1 MKKLV
6 QSITALLSLLAALLV
21 YRSVEWDWPAY
32 LAIAPVE
39 IDSAGDLQQVAR
51 HLAGAVQIRTVSTQQ
66 RAGGSNQDFRAF
78 QRYLRETYPTL
89 HRQVHLEKINEQ
101 GLLYHWRGSRPDLDP
116 ILLLG
121 HYDTVPV
128 IAGTESQWTYPP
140 FSGAIAEGFVWG
152 RGTLD
157 DKGMIIAQME
167 VVEQLLR
174 EGHQPARS
182 IYLAYGHD
190 EEVGGRQGALKISQY
205 LQRQGLRFSLVLD
218 EGSIIAAAGVIAGLD
233 RPVALL
239 GHAEKGY
246 LSVKVTAHAT
256 GGHSSMP
263 PAHTAAGQVAA
274 AVTQLENRQ
283 RPAKLEHSDDFF
295 TGILPFLPTGQR
307 LVLSNSWLFKPLLV
321 SYLQK
326 QPALNASLRTTTA
339 VTMLSASPKENVLP
353 IEASAVVN
361 YRILPGE
368 SVATTLDHA
377 RRAVDGTGTT
387 VKALGSGTEP
397 SPVAPID
404 GFGYRLLQRA
414 ARESWHD
421 DTLLVT
427 PRLVLVTT
435 DTRHYHPLS
444 DEVFRFMPNA
454 LNLDEVATIHGSNE
468 RLSLK
473 NLELMLRFYRRLIIN
488 ADRQTVAG

>member
-1 MKKLV
+1 MKRLL
-6 QSITALLSLLAALLV
+6 QSIAALLLPLV
-21 YRSVEWDWPAY
+21 AVIFYRSMALNSPAY
-32 LAIAPVE
+32 HDIAPMD
-39 IDSAGDLQQVAR
+39 IDIGSDLRQVAR
-51 HLAGAVQIRTVSTQQ
+51 NLAGAVQIRTVSTRQSATKGAQ
-66 RAGGSNQDFRAF
+66 GFNDF
-78 QRYLRETYPTL
+78 QRYLRTTYPL
-89 HRQVHLEKINEQ
+89 VHQRLQLSAFNTHA
-101 GLLYHWRGSRPDLDP
+101 LLYHWPGSNSKLEP

-128 IAGTESQWTYPP
+128 IAGTETQWTYPP
-140 FSGAIAEGFVWG
+140 FAGAIADGFVWG

-157 DKGMIIAQME
+157 DKGMIIAQMDT
-167 VVEQLLR
+167 VEQLLR

-190 EEVGGRQGALKISQY
+190 EEIGGRQGALKISQH
-205 LQRQGLRFSLVLD
+205 LQQQDLRFSLVLD
-218 EGSIIAAAGVIAGLD
+218 EGSIIAVAGVIAGLD

-246 LSVKVTAHAT
+246 LTVKVTAHDA

-263 PAHTAAGQVAA
+263 PAHTAAGRIAA

-283 RPAKLEHSDDFF
+283 LPANLEHNVDFF
-295 TGILPFLPTGQR
+295 AGILPFLPLAQR
-307 LVLSNSWLFKPLLV
+307 IALSNSWLFKPLLV
-321 SYLQK
+321 SYMEK

-361 YRILPGE
+361 YRIMPGE
-368 SVATTLDHA
+368 SVASTLDHA
-377 RRAVDGTGTT
+377 RRAVAGTDTT
-387 VKALGSGTEP
+387 VQALGSGTEP

-404 GFGYRLLQRA
+404 GFGYRLLQQSV
-414 ARESWHD
+414 REAWHD
-421 DTLLVT
+421 DSLLVT

-435 DTRHYHPLS
+435 DTRHYHPLA

-454 LNLDEVATIHGSNE
+454 LTLDEVAGIHGTDE
-468 RLSLK
+468 RLSLE

-488 ADRQTVAG
+488 ADRSP